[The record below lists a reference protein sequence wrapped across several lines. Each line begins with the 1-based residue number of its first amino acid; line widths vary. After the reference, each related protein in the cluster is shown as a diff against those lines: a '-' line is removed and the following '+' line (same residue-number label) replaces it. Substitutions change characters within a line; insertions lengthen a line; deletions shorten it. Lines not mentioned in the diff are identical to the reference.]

1 MPGNLVGRRFPW
13 RPEDPEAPTLLS
25 STSLH
30 EVTFSSS
37 EPSYRHGNSADN
49 NKGDRKKTGQTERLK
64 IHLP

>member
-30 EVTFSSS
+30 EATFSSS
-37 EPSYRHGNSADN
+37 EPGYRLGNSAD
-49 NKGDRKKTGQTERLK
+49 KGDRKKTGQTERLK
-64 IHLP
+64 IRLP